1 MHHLTARLMLWSDLP
16 RDSILQQLSGIWA
29 DWEAD
34 RDTAAGLTRR
44 VYREVKRLLDLAT
57 TYGFDGN
64 LWQNYLTFVMVTHL
78 NSFSLTCEQRGASD
92 GSINRLATE
101 DFGTFRQLFDFDFAP
116 LEAALGIDCFT
127 VLTHY
132 RAIPK
137 DEVMYNRFV
146 SQRIQALSAAIAA
159 APDPET
165 VFALVTEHYRT
176 CGTGLFGM
184 NHAFRIRPA
193 EDGQV
198 VFLPIHNLDAV
209 TLDSLI
215 GYTLQ
220 KQQLRANME
229 AFVSG
234 RSFNNTLLYGDA
246 GTGKSTSVKAVLNE
260 YAARGLRVIE
270 LYKHQFSLLSAVIAQ
285 VKSRRYRF
293 VIFLDDLSFDE
304 GEVEYKFLK
313 AVIEGGLETRPD
325 NVMILATSNRR
336 HLIRE
341 TWRDRSDMEHDED
354 IHRSDTVEEKL
365 SLSARFG
372 CAIRY
377 GAPDKRLFNEIVLE
391 LSRRAGG
398 EKLDEEALLAEA
410 NRWELRHGGLS
421 GRTAQQFVNDM
432 AARLK
437 LRS

>member
-1 MHHLTARLMLWSDLP
+1 MHHLTSQLILYSDMAG
-16 RDSILQQLSGIWA
+16 DSILFRLA
-29 DWEAD
+29 DICRDFEAGAD
-34 RDTAAGLTRR
+34 AAALTHR
-44 VYREVKRLLDLAT
+44 VYREVKALLDLST
-57 TYGFDGN
+57 TYGFDEN
-64 LWQNYLTFVMVTHL
+64 LWQCYLTFEMVTRL
-78 NSFSLTCEQRGASD
+78 NSFSLTCEQRGALD
-92 GSINRLATE
+92 GTINQIACH
-101 DFGTFRQLFDFDFAP
+101 DFAVFQRLFDYDFSA
-116 LEAALGIDCFT
+116 LEQGLGLDCFT
-127 VLTHY
+127 LLTHY
-132 RAIPK
+132 RAIEK
-137 DEVMYNRFV
+137 DAVMYNRRV
-146 SQRIQALSAAIAA
+146 SERVRTLARDIAA
-159 APDPET
+159 ARSPEA
-165 VFALVTEHYRT
+165 VFELVTAHFRAH
-176 CGTGLFGM
+176 GTGLFGM
-184 NHAFRIRPA
+184 NHAFRVQGTP
-193 EDGQV
+193 EELT
-198 VFLPIHNLDAV
+198 FLPINNLDAV
-209 TLDSLI
+209 TLDDLV
-215 GYTLQ
+215 GYELQ
-220 KQQLRANME
+220 KKQLRDNIG
-229 AFVSG
+229 AFVG
-234 RSFNNTLLYGDA
+234 GLPFNNTLLYGDA
-246 GTGKSTSVKAVLNE
+246 GTGKSTSVKAILNE
-260 YAARGLRVIE
+260 YADRGLRVIE
-270 LYKHQFSLLSAVIAQ
+270 LYKHQFHLLSAVIAR
-285 VKSRRYRF
+285 VKARRYRF

-437 LRS
+437 LRG

>member
-1 MHHLTARLMLWSDLP
+1 MHHLTARLILWSDLSE
-16 RDSILQQLSGIWA
+16 DSILTRLSGIWA

-44 VYREVKRLLDLAT
+44 AYREVKRLLDLAT

-101 DFGTFRQLFDFDFAP
+101 DFGVFRQLFDFDFGP
-116 LEAALGIDCFT
+116 LESALGIDCFT

-132 RAIPK
+132 TAIPK
-137 DEVMYNRFV
+137 DEVMYNRYV
-146 SQRIQALSAAIAA
+146 SERIRTLSRAIAEA
-159 APDPET
+159 GTPEE
-165 VFALVTEHYRT
+165 VFALVTEHYRR

-184 NHAFRIRPA
+184 NHAFRVLPA
-193 EDGQV
+193 AEGKV
-198 VFLPIHNLDAV
+198 TFLPIHNLDAV

-234 RSFNNTLLYGDA
+234 RSYNNTLLYGDA

-260 YAARGLRVIE
+260 YAGRGLRVIE

-304 GEVEYKFLK
+304 GEVEYKYLK

-341 TWRDRSDMEHDED
+341 TWKDRADMEHDED

-365 SLSARFG
+365 SLAARFG
-372 CAIRY
+372 CSIRFS
-377 GAPDKRLFNEIVLE
+377 APDHQLFEEIVKGLAARCGTLSLTGEE
-391 LSRRAGG
+391 LLR
-398 EKLDEEALLAEA
+398 EA
-410 NRWELRHGGLS
+410 NRWEIRHGGLS
-421 GRTAQQFVNDM
+421 GRTAQQFINEV
-432 AARLK
+432 AGRVTP
-437 LRS
+437 